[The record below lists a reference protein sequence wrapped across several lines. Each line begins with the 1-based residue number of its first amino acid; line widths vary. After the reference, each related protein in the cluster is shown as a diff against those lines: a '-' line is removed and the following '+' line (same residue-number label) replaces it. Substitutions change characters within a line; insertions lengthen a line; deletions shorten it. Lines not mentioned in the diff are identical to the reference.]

1 MCTVPACTSRSKLQQ
16 PSDPIYLKTHLQ
28 KQQNLALFN
37 PKIWGTLF
45 FRQTHMA
52 VAQTCSNIRQ
62 ELTQHIAHLSCFEYF
77 IINFS
82 GPGVIWQHR
91 SLQPCCSILEV
102 IIYMSSYT
110 CHHIHVIIYMSSIL
124 FPCSKPRLLP
134 QTGRLRIIVDTESP
148 VTHSANTTSAQGDWS
163 TSSAAEPAAPG
174 GEDPQQWIL

>member
-28 KQQNLALFN
+28 KQQNLALLN
-37 PKIWGTLF
+37 PKIGGYPIF
-45 FRQTHMA
+45 QTNRHAM
-52 VAQTCSNIRQ
+52 AQTYIRQ

-134 QTGRLRIIVDTESP
+134 QTGRLRIIVDNESP
-148 VTHSANTTSAQGDWS
+148 VTHSANTTSAQS
-163 TSSAAEPAAPG
+163 QLVHFLSCRAG
-174 GEDPQQWIL
+174 GTRG